1 MDLASRKAE
10 LAPASTG
17 SAGAASGKLRGGP
30 SGPRK
35 TVAQDGFLRR
45 LRLGSDAVT
54 ATALRKTVAQDG
66 FLRYAPTYG
75 SGSEISA
82 ALTKPPSGKAR

>member
-1 MDLASRKAE
+1 MASC
-10 LAPASTG
+10 
-17 SAGAASGKLRGGP
+17 AAC
-30 SGPRK
+30 
-35 TVAQDGFLRR
+35 A
-45 LRLGSDAVT
+45 LGSDAVT